1 MPHVQARA
9 RSVAQ
14 RMREIWLIR
23 GLPGAGKSEFAQL
36 IVHDVARQFH
46 GGNKARRI
54 SLDQWIDGHGGQWD
68 SELAGEWAALD
79 LKQCEEYMAV
89 FEPLIIVDNVFA
101 HPWEMKPYRDL
112 AKFYKYTCRSLIVE
126 NRHEGKSRRFVPG
139 EVIARM
145 ARRFKVKLQ

>member
-1 MPHVQARA
+1 
-9 RSVAQ
+9 
-14 RMREIWLIR
+14 MRELWLIR
-23 GLPGAGKSEFAQL
+23 GLPGAGKST
-36 IVHDVARQFH
+36 IARFLVDH
-46 GGNKARRI
+46 LTRGELHFGPPKRI
-54 SLDQWIDGHGGQWD
+54 SLDQWVDGHGQYD
-68 SELAGEWAALD
+68 AELAGEWAALD

-101 HPWEMKPYRDL
+101 HPWEMSPYRDL

-126 NRHEGKSRRFVPG
+126 NRHAGKSRRFVPG

>member
-1 MPHVQARA
+1 
-9 RSVAQ
+9 
-14 RMREIWLIR
+14 
-23 GLPGAGKSEFAQL
+23 LPGAGKSTFARL
-36 IVHDVARQFH
+36 IVSKSAWFDGSTDPIAV
-46 GGNKARRI
+46 KRI

-68 SELAGEWAALD
+68 SDLAGEWAALD